1 MIVLFMGRYIY
12 VMHVLFMGRY
22 ICMMHLCR
30 LLGYGSDKVWLNV
43 NYVGVQVRT
52 LQKHTWMR

>member
-12 VMHVLFMGRY
+12 VMHVLLMGRY

-30 LLGYGSDKVWLNV
+30 LLGYGSDKVGLNV
-43 NYVGVQVRT
+43 NYVDVQVRT